1 MTPVP
6 VVWPDLE
13 TAFERNSPD
22 MSSFLNIET
31 GEVLMLVDSTPGDES
46 RRSNAL
52 MQPEIY
58 TSIDPA
64 SSREQY
70 RWMERFVT
78 SVEDETLRE
87 RLIIA
92 IDGKGAFR
100 RFKDV
105 LLHYPGERERWFSY
119 RADLLHAF
127 INEWLVENS
136 IETGTTPPWGDVTP
150 PPEPDQPLT
159 RPAQGAIS
167 PAEVLRR
174 QAKELIDVIPAVD
187 LTAAIAFLDFLRD
200 RGSSNLVARDHVP
213 RPSSSQ
219 VNSYEPEQLD

>member
-6 VVWPDLE
+6 VVWPNLE

-22 MSSFLNIET
+22 MSSFLNLET
-31 GEVLMLVDSTPGDES
+31 GEVLMLVDGTAEDES
-46 RRSNAL
+46 QRSNAL
-52 MQPEIY
+52 MQPDTY
-58 TSIDPA
+58 TAIEPA

-78 SVEDETLRE
+78 SVEDENLRE

-127 INEWLVENS
+127 INEWLQENG
-136 IETGTTPPWGDVTP
+136 IETDSISPWGDVTP
-150 PPEPDQPLT
+150 PPEPDLPLT

-187 LTAAIAFLDFLRD
+187 LTAAITFLEFLRE
-200 RGSSNLVARDHVP
+200 RGSSNLVSREQLP
-213 RPSSSQ
+213 RTNPTP
-219 VNSYEPEQLD
+219 VNSYEP

>member
-6 VVWPDLE
+6 VVWTDLE
-13 TAFERNSPD
+13 TAFERNSPE
-22 MSSFLNIET
+22 MASYLNIDT
-31 GEVLMLVDSTPGDES
+31 GEVLMLVEGNPEDEG
-46 RRSNAL
+46 RRNTAV
-52 MQPEIY
+52 MRPETY
-58 TSIDPA
+58 VAIDPA

-70 RWMERFVT
+70 RWMERFVA

-119 RADLLHAF
+119 RGDLLHAF
-127 INEWLVENS
+127 INEWLKEHDIQTDS
-136 IETGTTPPWGDVTP
+136 TAPWGDVVP
-150 PPEPDQPLT
+150 PPEPDMPLT

-174 QAKELIDVIPAVD
+174 QAKELIDIIPAID
-187 LTAAIAFLDFLRD
+187 LTAAIAFLEFLRD
-200 RGSSNLVARDHVP
+200 RGSSNLVVKDSFVPKPGSGQAR
-213 RPSSSQ
+213 
-219 VNSYEPEQLD
+219 NNEY

>member
-1 MTPVP
+1 MNPVP

-13 TAFERNSPD
+13 TAFERNSPE
-22 MSSFLNIET
+22 MSSFLNLET
-31 GEVLMLVDSTPGDES
+31 GEVLMLVDGTPEDES
-46 RRSNAL
+46 RRSTA
-52 MQPEIY
+52 MMHPEQY
-58 TSIDPA
+58 TAIEPA

-119 RADLLHAF
+119 RADLLHSF
-127 INEWLVENS
+127 INEWLVENG
-136 IETGTTPPWGDVTP
+136 IETDTISPWGDVTP
-150 PPEPDQPLT
+150 PPEPDIPLT

-187 LTAAIAFLDFLRD
+187 LTAAIAFLEFLRD
-200 RGSSNLVARDHVP
+200 RGSSNLVNRDLLH
-213 RPSSSQ
+213 RPSSGQ
-219 VNSYEPEQLD
+219 VTSNES

>member
-1 MTPVP
+1 MKPVD
-6 VVWPDLE
+6 VNWTDLE
-13 TAFERNSPD
+13 TAFERNSPE
-22 MSSFLNIET
+22 MSSFLNLET
-31 GEVLMLVDSTPGDES
+31 GEVLMLVEGNADDDS
-46 RRSNAL
+46 RRNSAL
-52 MQPEIY
+52 MEPDVFVA
-58 TSIDPA
+58 IDPA

-70 RWMERFVT
+70 RWMERFVA

-127 INEWLVENS
+127 INEWLERKG
-136 IETGTTPPWGDVTP
+136 IETDSNAPWGDVTP
-150 PPEPDQPLT
+150 PPEPDIPLT

-174 QAKELIDVIPAVD
+174 QAKELIDVIPAID
-187 LTAAIAFLDFLRD
+187 LTAAIAFLEFLRD
-200 RGSSNLVARDHVP
+200 RGSSSLMPKDFSR
-213 RPSSSQ
+213 RSSTGHGRS
-219 VNSYEPEQLD
+219 E

>member
-1 MTPVP
+1 MQPVE
-6 VVWPDLE
+6 VSWNDLE

-22 MSSFLNIET
+22 MSSYLNLQT
-31 GEVLMLVDSTPGDES
+31 GEVLMLVEGNPEDDEL
-46 RRSNAL
+46 RRSARS
-52 MQPEIY
+52 QPDLFLPI
-58 TSIDPA
+58 TPA

-70 RWMERFVT
+70 RWMERFVA
-78 SVEDETLRE
+78 SVEDETLRD

-119 RADLLHAF
+119 RADFLHAF
-127 INEWLVENS
+127 INRWLGEQPFEIAS
-136 IETGTTPPWGDVTP
+136 PTPWGEVTLP
-150 PPEPDQPLT
+150 EEPDEPLA
-159 RPAQGAIS
+159 RPAQTAIS

-187 LTAAIAFLDFLRD
+187 LTAAIAFLEFLRD
-200 RGSSNLVARDHVP
+200 RGSSGLLPKDFVR
-213 RPSSSQ
+213 RSGGR
-219 VNSYEPEQLD
+219 

>member
-1 MTPVP
+1 MNPVP

-13 TAFERNSPD
+13 TAFERNSPE

-31 GEVLMLVDSTPGDES
+31 GEVLMLVDGTPDDES
-46 RRSNAL
+46 RRSSAL
-52 MQPEIY
+52 MHPETY
-58 TSIDPA
+58 TAIDPA

-70 RWMERFVT
+70 RWMERFVA

-119 RADLLHAF
+119 RADLLHSF
-127 INEWLVENS
+127 INDWLVENG
-136 IETGTTPPWGDVTP
+136 IETATTSPWGDVTP
-150 PPEPDQPLT
+150 PPEPDMPLT

-174 QAKELIDVIPAVD
+174 QAKELIDVIPAID
-187 LTAAIAFLDFLRD
+187 LTAAIAFLEFLRD
-200 RGSSNLVARDHVP
+200 RGSSNLVNRDVAR
-213 RPSSSQ
+213 RSGSGRL
-219 VNSYEPEQLD
+219 NSNES

>member
-1 MTPVP
+1 MTSVD
-6 VVWPDLE
+6 VNWTDLE
-13 TAFERNSPD
+13 TAFERNSPE
-22 MSSFLNIET
+22 MSSFLNLET
-31 GEVLMLVDSTPGDES
+31 GEVLMLVDGNPDDDT
-46 RRSNAL
+46 RRNSAQ
-52 MQPEIY
+52 MQPDVY
-58 TSIDPA
+58 VAIDPA

-70 RWMERFVT
+70 RWMERFVA

-119 RADLLHAF
+119 RADLLHSF
-127 INEWLVENS
+127 INDWLISKDIQTES
-136 IETGTTPPWGDVTP
+136 TPPWGEVSP
-150 PPEPDQPLT
+150 PPEPDVPLT

-174 QAKELIDVIPAVD
+174 QAKELIDVIPAID
-187 LTAAIAFLDFLRD
+187 LTAAIAFLEFLRD
-200 RGSSNLVARDHVP
+200 RGSSSLVPKDFQR
-213 RPSSSQ
+213 RITSTGGRT
-219 VNSYEPEQLD
+219 PE

>member
-1 MTPVP
+1 MNPVP
-6 VVWPDLE
+6 VIWTDLE

-22 MSSFLNIET
+22 MASFLNTET
-31 GEVLMLVDSTPGDES
+31 GEILMLVDGNLDDDNQ
-46 RRSNAL
+46 RSIAL
-52 MQPEIY
+52 AQPDSFIA
-58 TSIDPA
+58 IDPA

-70 RWMERFVT
+70 RWMERFVS

-119 RADLLHAF
+119 RSDLLHAF
-127 INEWLVENS
+127 INTWMEENGVET
-136 IETGTTPPWGDVTP
+136 EDPAPWGEVEM
-150 PPEPDQPLT
+150 PPEPETPLA

-187 LTAAIAFLDFLRD
+187 LTAAIAFLEFLRD
-200 RGSSNLVARDHVP
+200 RGSSKLTSKDSLRRSGNTRLTT
-213 RPSSSQ
+213 SES
-219 VNSYEPEQLD
+219 

>member
-1 MTPVP
+1 MKPVD
-6 VVWPDLE
+6 VNWTDLE

-22 MSSFLNIET
+22 MSSFLNLES
-31 GEVLMLVDSTPGDES
+31 GEVLMLAEGNPDDE
-46 RRSNAL
+46 RQRNTAL
-52 MQPEIY
+52 AEPEVY
-58 TSIDPA
+58 LAIDPA

-70 RWMERFVT
+70 RWMERFVA

-105 LLHYPGERERWFSY
+105 LLHYPNERERWFSY
-119 RADLLHAF
+119 RADLLHSF
-127 INEWLVENS
+127 INEWLNDKGVQTVS
-136 IETGTTPPWGDVTP
+136 PPPWGEVTP

-159 RPAQGAIS
+159 RPTEGAIS

-174 QAKELIDVIPAVD
+174 QAKELIDVIPAID
-187 LTAAIAFLDFLRD
+187 LTAAIAFLEFLRD
-200 RGSSNLVARDHVP
+200 RGSTSLVPKEYQRKIP
-213 RPSSSQ
+213 GRSRG
-219 VNSYEPEQLD
+219 E

>member
-22 MSSFLNIET
+22 MSSFLNVET
-31 GEVLMLVDSTPGDES
+31 GEVLMLVDGNPDDETQRNS
-46 RRSNAL
+46 AL
-52 MQPEIY
+52 MRSDTY
-58 TSIDPA
+58 TAIEPA

-70 RWMERFVT
+70 RWMERFVA

-127 INEWLVENS
+127 INEWLQEND
-136 IETGTTPPWGDVTP
+136 IDTATTPPWGDVTP
-150 PPEPDQPLT
+150 PPEPDMPLT

-174 QAKELIDVIPAVD
+174 QAKELIDVIPAID
-187 LTAAIAFLDFLRD
+187 LTAAIAFLEFLRD
-200 RGSSNLVARDHVP
+200 RGSSKLVARDLLP
-213 RPSSSQ
+213 RRTSSGNISS
-219 VNSYEPEQLD
+219 NEP

>member
-1 MTPVP
+1 MKAVDVNWT
-6 VVWPDLE
+6 DLE
-13 TAFERNSPD
+13 TAFERNSPE
-22 MSSFLNIET
+22 MSSYLNLET
-31 GEVLMLVDSTPGDES
+31 GEVLMLVEGNVEDEAS
-46 RRSNAL
+46 RNRAL
-52 MQPEIY
+52 SQPDVY
-58 TSIDPA
+58 VLIDPA

-70 RWMERFVT
+70 RWMERFVA

-119 RADLLHAF
+119 RSDLLHAF
-127 INEWLVENS
+127 INEWLAEKG
-136 IETGTTPPWGDVTP
+136 IETGTPPPWGSVEI
-150 PPEPDQPLT
+150 PPEPEVALP

-174 QAKELIDVIPAVD
+174 QAKELIDVIPAID
-187 LTAAIAFLDFLRD
+187 LTAAISFLEFLRD
-200 RGSSNLVARDHVP
+200 RGSSQLMPKDYP
-213 RPSSSQ
+213 RRTTRPAKPG
-219 VNSYEPEQLD
+219 E